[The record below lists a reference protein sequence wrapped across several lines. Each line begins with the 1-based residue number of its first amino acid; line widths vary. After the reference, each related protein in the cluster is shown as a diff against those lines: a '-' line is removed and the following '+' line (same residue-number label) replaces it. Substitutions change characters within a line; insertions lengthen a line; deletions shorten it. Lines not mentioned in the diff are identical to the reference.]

1 MKTIFTKIIDA
12 LTKFNIYFMAS
23 CAALLFTLVVLQVVF
38 RFFIHYSIAW
48 SEELSRFLGVWL
60 VFFGATLAV
69 KEESHLGIDFLINR
83 FPYKLKIINR
93 KFIQICILGY
103 AIVLTYEG
111 ILWLKMVTIRES
123 LVLQINMFWIYL
135 PVVFCTFL
143 MVLYL
148 IYILLKKIDSNSFKC
163 TKAD

>member
-83 FPYKLKIINR
+83 FPY
-93 KFIQICILGY
+93 
-103 AIVLTYEG
+103 
-111 ILWLKMVTIRES
+111 
-123 LVLQINMFWIYL
+123 
-135 PVVFCTFL
+135 
-143 MVLYL
+143 
-148 IYILLKKIDSNSFKC
+148 
-163 TKAD
+163 